1 MIPTTSNSK
10 GRILIVDDEPTA
22 SCVLAAILSD
32 EGYDVITSDNAD
44 SASRVVKNEDVDAVI
59 TDFKVPGSD
68 GMRFFDYICG
78 AKPDIPVV
86 FLTACGTIESAVA
99 AMSRGA
105 FYYFVKPPDYT
116 KLKGILA
123 RAVEKRCLKRE
134 IDLLKSRLANE
145 TNGYSMVGNTPEMLH
160 IFDTIEAVKDSM
172 STVLI
177 MGESGTGKE
186 LLARTLHYR
195 SMKSTM
201 PFIMVNCAAI
211 PKELV
216 EVELFGCEKGAFA
229 GALSRRTGK
238 FEEAANGAIFFD
250 EISELEPPV
259 QEKLLHVLEDME
271 IERIGGS
278 RKIKV
283 AFRFVSATKHDL
295 PSEVRKGRFREDL
308 YSRISMV
315 EMHVP
320 PLRQR
325 TDDILLLAT
334 AFLSECC
341 ARQGRLVTLSGEVM
355 KTLPLYDWPG
365 NVRQLRNVIERAF
378 VLARGGQIGF
388 RELPSEVLSARK
400 QPSQN
405 GSMRTLK
412 ELEIHV
418 IRETLHKCRGNKSK
432 TAKLLGISRKAFYKR
447 LREADH
453 PDTF

>member
-1 MIPTTSNSK
+1 MVPMTSNSK
-10 GRILIVDDEPTA
+10 GRILIVEDEPTA
-22 SCVLAAILSD
+22 SCVLSAILSE

-44 SASRVVKNEDVDAVI
+44 YASRVVKNEDVDAVI

-68 GMRFFDYICG
+68 GMRFFDHICD

-86 FLTACGTIESAVA
+86 FLTACGTIESAVS

-105 FYYFVKPPDYT
+105 FYYFVKPPDYS

-123 RAVEKRCLKRE
+123 RAVEKRRLKRE
-134 IDLLKSRLANE
+134 IDLLQSRLAND
-145 TNGYSMVGNTPEMLH
+145 TNGYSMVGNTPELRR
-160 IFDTIEAVKDSM
+160 IFDTIDAVKDSM
-172 STVLI
+172 STVLVI
-177 MGESGTGKE
+177 GESGTGKE
-186 LLARTLHYR
+186 LIARTLHYR
-195 SMKSTM
+195 SVKSPM

-229 GALSRRTGK
+229 GAVSRRTGK
-238 FEEAANGAIFFD
+238 FEEAANGMIYFD
-250 EISELEPPV
+250 EISELELPV
-259 QEKLLHVLEDME
+259 QERLLRVLEAME

-283 AFRFVSATKHDL
+283 AFRLVSATTRDL
-295 PSEVRKGRFREDL
+295 SSEVKKGRFREDL
-308 YSRISMV
+308 YCRINMV
-315 EMHVP
+315 EMRVP

-341 ARQGRLVTLSGEVM
+341 ARQGRLVTLSSEVM
-355 KTLPLYDWPG
+355 KTLQLYDWPG

-388 RELPSEVLSARK
+388 RELPAEILALRK
-400 QPSQN
+400 QPGQN
-405 GSMRTLK
+405 GSTRTLK
-412 ELEIHV
+412 ELEIRV

-432 TAKLLGISRKAFYKR
+432 TAKMLGISRKAFYKR
-447 LREADH
+447 LREADR
-453 PDTF
+453 PDAF